1 MISDLSIGDVAIK
14 IAEYRDF
21 KITHED
27 LVEWA
32 REAMFATKI
41 PPHQVEEVMDLLQD
55 ISVSTALSMRRAL
68 TEHEKLMSCVVTQDG
83 QMQFVR

>member
-21 KITHED
+21 KITHDD

-41 PPHQVEEVMDLLQD
+41 PPHQVQEVMDLLLEIKQGWVGMPND
-55 ISVSTALSMRRAL
+55 V
-68 TEHEKLMSCVVTQDG
+68 KLGKASAEAS
-83 QMQFVR
+83 